1 MNYNNLSQTRTY
13 KIVAE
18 NKFNED
24 DLAWLKSLKNV
35 SAVDLRKNHLIV
47 LTKIVDSIAEIIKS
61 INCKFCNSSKPKLK
75 PLF

>member
-1 MNYNNLSQTRTY
+1 
-13 KIVAE
+13 VAE

-35 SAVDLRKNHLIV
+35 SAVELHKNHLTV

-61 INCKFCNSSKPKLK
+61 INCKFCNNSKPKLK